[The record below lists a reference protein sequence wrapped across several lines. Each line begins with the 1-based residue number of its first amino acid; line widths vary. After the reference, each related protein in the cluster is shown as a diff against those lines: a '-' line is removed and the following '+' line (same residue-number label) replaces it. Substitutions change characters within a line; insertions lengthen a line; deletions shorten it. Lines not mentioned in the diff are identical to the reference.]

1 MMSILNMFHKENT
14 ASSVIGSRARR
25 VGMDDGI
32 DKSYEG
38 KNVWKEAQDVEKQRP
53 MEDKSGTE
61 EGFMLAIP
69 TMDINKCID
78 DQRSDFKRRHAKGRR
93 ARNIKAL

>member
-1 MMSILNMFHKENT
+1 MFHKENT

-25 VGMDDGI
+25 VGMDYGI

-93 ARNIKAL
+93 ARNKNVISMPT